1 MATNLASPSARAPAA
16 SDRPGWRVE
25 GPWDA
30 EAFWTR
36 FRQAYDEVRAGSQG
50 SPNGCPKA
58 TTRAVELISER
69 IAAGPAVPAAAGAV
83 TPAPRANETRVGT
96 RAVEVAGRRLAT
108 RLVALFAG
116 EEGGLAGRLKR
127 AGKRG
132 GLDQLRSE
140 FEDRGISRQVAWD
153 VCRELRSFGL
163 LASKPSRPYLSAPLL
178 ELAQR
183 LGAAFGVRS
192 GSAADVEAAFMLAA
206 EASCQPGGS
215 PRRLDPEA
223 VAAACALLRQSRPQG
238 SSEPA
243 RLV

>member
-1 MATNLASPSARAPAA
+1 MVMKLASPSELATAA
-16 SDRPGWRVE
+16 SDRPLWRFE

-30 EAFWTR
+30 EAFWTG
-36 FRQAYDEVRAGSQG
+36 FRHAYDAVRTG
-50 SPNGCPKA
+50 SPCSPSGCPKA
-58 TTRAVELISER
+58 TTRAVELLAEWIV
-69 IAAGPAVPAAAGAV
+69 AGNAVPSAAGAA
-83 TPAPRANETRVGT
+83 TPATRANESGVGT

-108 RLVALFAG
+108 KLVALFAD
-116 EEGGLAGRLKR
+116 EEGGLVGRLKR

-163 LASKPSRPYLSAPLL
+163 IASKPSRPYLSAPVL
-178 ELAQR
+178 ELAKR
-183 LGAAFGVRS
+183 LGAAFGVRA

-206 EASCQPGGS
+206 ESSCQPEGY

-223 VAAACALLRQSRPQG
+223 VAAACALLLRQSSPPG
-238 SSEPA
+238 SSA
-243 RLV
+243 GSAS